1 MNDIKA
7 YWARSGV
14 GIRLIIINVVVF
26 AVVYVPLSV
35 LHLMKQDATGNLII
49 EQLVLPSNL
58 LLLLYKPWTIIT
70 HLFIHFGILHILFN
84 MLTLYFGYQLFT
96 TYLDDRKYLNVYFIS
111 GFSGAIV
118 FLISANL
125 LPIFDGVSTSAAG
138 ASAATLGAMIAI
150 CAFRPEG
157 YVYLFGAVK
166 IQLRWLAIIFVLLD
180 LINLRTG
187 NEGGHLAHLGGAL
200 FGLIWA
206 IRLKAGQDIAAFL
219 NPVWMLFAG
228 NRNTKRKSNMRVTH
242 RQKLERNQD
251 LSPSEKQ
258 KQIDIIL
265 DKISRSG
272 YDSLSKEEK
281 AILFELSKEK

>member
-1 MNDIKA
+1 
-7 YWARSGV
+7 
-14 GIRLIIINVVVF
+14 
-26 AVVYVPLSV
+26 
-35 LHLMKQDATGNLII
+35 
-49 EQLVLPSNL
+49 
-58 LLLLYKPWTIIT
+58 
-70 HLFIHFGILHILFN
+70 
-84 MLTLYFGYQLFT
+84 
-96 TYLDDRKYLNVYFIS
+96 
-111 GFSGAIV
+111 V
-118 FLISANL
+118 FLISANV
-125 LPIFDGVSTSAAG
+125 LPIFEGVTTSAAG
-138 ASAATLGAMIAI
+138 ASAATLGAMIAV